1 MPAAS
6 LPTGLHWPC
15 NAAIMRQKSTVNNW
29 GRIMLELR
37 VAVSDVFRCAFHNI
51 ARTGLRRVCLL
62 PFFLFLSFDLAAHGE
77 HDAPVA
83 PGRVLGEIS
92 FPTSATSPEAQA
104 AFIRGM
110 LLLHLFE
117 YPFAR
122 EEFIHA
128 QQIEPGFAMAYWGEA
143 MTYNHPIWDE
153 QDLEAG
159 RAALAKLGTTAELRQ
174 AAAPT
179 PREKAFLQSLDF
191 LYGSGS
197 KTQRDQLYMQA
208 MESTAAQ
215 FPDDSEAQLFY
226 ALSLLGS
233 KAGVRD
239 VSTYMFAA
247 AIAQSVFCANPKHP
261 GAAHYL
267 IHSVDDPEHAV
278 LGLAAARALGEM
290 APDAGHSLHMTS
302 HIFVALGMWDDV
314 VKANEAAVKVQN
326 EMRVEMGE
334 QPRHWGHY
342 NSWLLYGY
350 LEQGRAGP
358 ALELLNAA
366 HAEEQAE
373 KKSPEDRQVLDP
385 DDSVTG
391 SVVQMWARYLIETR
405 DWNGAAAQ
413 WQFHLGD
420 AFDPNL
426 TFTYIQSL
434 RAAYSGQASLA
445 ASYLQQFQQLRTELE
460 QAISLKPE
468 PAPSD
473 ALYLQRLAVLEQ
485 EMKAGVENA
494 RGDYAAAAVFASEA
508 SRLEGEMAVAF
519 GPPFVDWPSAEMLGE
534 LLLDDHKYAESAAA
548 FELELS
554 RARQRTRSLL
564 GLVQAEKKLGNTAAA
579 KFALQKLAVIWHGAD
594 DTIKALLG
602 ELAISDAEPGTE
614 QEKNN

>member
-1 MPAAS
+1 
-6 LPTGLHWPC
+6 
-15 NAAIMRQKSTVNNW
+15 
-29 GRIMLELR
+29 MLELR
-37 VAVSDVFRCAFHNI
+37 AVVSDLFI
-51 ARTGLRRVCLL
+51 RVLAKVASATSRPAWLVVLVLLL
-62 PFFLFLSFDLAAHGE
+62 PFDLAAHGE
-77 HDAPVA
+77 NDAPVTA
-83 PGRVLGEIS
+83 GRVLGEIS
-92 FPTSATSPEAQA
+92 FPTSATSQEAQA

-122 EEFIHA
+122 DEFISA
-128 QQIEPGFAMAYWGEA
+128 QQLEPGFAMAYWGEA
-143 MTYNHPIWDE
+143 MSYNHPIWDE

-159 RAALAKLGTTAELRQ
+159 RAALAKLGTSAELRQ
-174 AAAPT
+174 AAAAT
-179 PREKAFLQSLDF
+179 EREKAFLQALDF
-191 LYGSGS
+191 LYGAGTKS
-197 KTQRDQLYMQA
+197 QRDQLYMQA
-208 MESTAAQ
+208 MESMAAQ
-215 FPDDSEAQLFY
+215 FPDDPEVQLFY
-226 ALSLLGS
+226 ALSLLGT

-239 VSTYMFAA
+239 VSTYMFAT

-267 IHSVDDPEHAV
+267 IHGVDDPEHAV

-326 EMRVEMGE
+326 EMRVQMGKE
-334 QPRHWGHY
+334 PRHWGHY

-358 ALELLNAA
+358 AQELLNAA
-366 HAEEQAE
+366 HAEEQAQE
-373 KKSPEDRQVLDP
+373 PAAGKSLPDRMMLDP
-385 DDSVTG
+385 DDFVTG

-405 DWNGAAAQ
+405 DWNGDVAQ

-434 RAAYSGQASLA
+434 RAAYSGQASA
-445 ASYLQQFQQLRTELE
+445 ALSYLQQFELLRTELE
-460 QAISLKPE
+460 KAISLRPE
-468 PAPSD
+468 PVAGD

-485 EMKAGVENA
+485 EMKAGIENA
-494 RGDYAAAAVFASEA
+494 RGDHAAAAGFASEA

-519 GPPFVDWPSAEMLGE
+519 GPPFVDWPAAEMLGE
-534 LLLDDHKYAESAAA
+534 LLLDGQKYSESAAA
-548 FELELS
+548 FELGLS

-564 GLVQAEKKLGNTAAA
+564 GLAQAQEKLGNTAAA
-579 KFALQKLAVIWHGAD
+579 TFTLQKLAIIWHKAD
-594 DTIKALLG
+594 RSVKAILG
-602 ELAISDAEPGTE
+602 DLAVRDAEDSTG
-614 QEKNN
+614 QEPAN